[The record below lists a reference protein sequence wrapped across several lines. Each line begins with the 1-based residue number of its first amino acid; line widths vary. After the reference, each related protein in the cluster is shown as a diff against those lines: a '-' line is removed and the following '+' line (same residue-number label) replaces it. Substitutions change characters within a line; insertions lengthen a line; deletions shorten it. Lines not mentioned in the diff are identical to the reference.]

1 MKTFRN
7 NRYLPKY
14 LHKNEFDSLNN
25 IPNMYIVHK
34 ALKIVIILCEI
45 FTVNINA
52 HTFCKYLD
60 FSESISSPLNFILLL
75 TTQMV
80 FKLSL
85 KQKSSTDHDCLNKVS
100 WS

>member
-1 MKTFRN
+1 MIYENIRN

-14 LHKNEFDSLNN
+14 CLHKNEFDSLNN

-60 FSESISSPLNFILLL
+60 FSESISSPLNFILVL
-75 TTQMV
+75 TYINGLQA
-80 FKLSL
+80 
-85 KQKSSTDHDCLNKVS
+85 
-100 WS
+100 